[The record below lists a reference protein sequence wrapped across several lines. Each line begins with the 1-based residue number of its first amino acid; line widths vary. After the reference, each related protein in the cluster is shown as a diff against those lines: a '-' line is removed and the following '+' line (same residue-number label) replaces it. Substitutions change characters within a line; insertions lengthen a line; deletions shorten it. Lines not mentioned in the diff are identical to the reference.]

1 MLIMRWA
8 GRWKNVELE
17 RKRGMIFWAGWLT
30 CYLPQLTRR
39 GLGQVVY
46 NIPSKF
52 NFLGSIGQNLKPEA
66 CLEANWTRDWKS
78 GVWTPILD
86 FVYWTPH
93 YPGHPR
99 PTPPSHTGFFPLPL
113 PEHPHLC
120 FLLPLWLW
128 SHLEHFVELMSVC
141 FPVRTHG
148 VYQRHLRR
156 SGGVEKSAWHL
167 RGFWPGEWMAAA
179 W

>member
-1 MLIMRWA
+1 M
-8 GRWKNVELE
+8 
-17 RKRGMIFWAGWLT
+17 
-30 CYLPQLTRR
+30 
-39 GLGQVVY
+39 
-46 NIPSKF
+46 
-52 NFLGSIGQNLKPEA
+52 
-66 CLEANWTRDWKS
+66 EANWTRDWKS

-86 FVYWTPH
+86 FVYWTLH

-99 PTPPSHTGFFPLPL
+99 PTPPSHTGFFPLPF

-141 FPVRTHG
+141 FPVGTHG

-179 W
+179 WQGTWHEGHEGRWLLGKAQRLSLRTHAPNDLLSQWCWCMLIMCAHVCVYMCVYM